1 MHGFSEEGNLPE
13 QSDIGWGNFCK
24 PWGQRPG
31 PGPAK
36 PRLAVVRAEAVLMV
50 EVQRSSSSGPGSLIP
65 HRPYRFL
72 WFTEKEGR
80 TLYLPIWPTLHCHP
94 STQDVSPDAH

>member
-1 MHGFSEEGNLPE
+1 MHGFSEEENLPE

-24 PWGQRPG
+24 PWGQR

-65 HRPYRFL
+65 HRPCRFL